1 MAHSGPNWSED
12 RGQKRRGGAMRR
24 RAAGEGSMEKK
35 REAKQKMK
43 AHKARGQVE
52 MMRAQE
58 HNIRGEPLHQ
68 EGVID

>member
-1 MAHSGPNWSED
+1 
-12 RGQKRRGGAMRR
+12 MRR